1 MKIITLIVALIS
13 LTSSAFALTDREIA
27 DELFIQLK
35 KQSFMDVQQNLYLGG
50 PPHGPVRSVVKVV
63 LTTKKPL

>member
-35 KQSFMDVQQNLYLGG
+35 KQSFMDVQQNLYL
-50 PPHGPVRSVVKVV
+50 HTARFAQWLKVV